1 MSQVVPLVGT
11 WIEMISAGRAI
22 TKTLVV
28 PLVGTWIEI
37 VYPAPEAGCDISR
50 SSRRN
55 VD

>member
-1 MSQVVPLVGT
+1 MHQVVPLVGT
-11 WIEMISAGRAI
+11 WIEIKKESGTMKA
-22 TKTLVV
+22 LEVV

-37 VYPAPEAGCDISR
+37 NKSDYRWQGYECR